1 MYAILQSGPLP
12 DPHQCWIHVLYP
24 RVSVGIQVSMRKYHF
39 LPKFNFEFRGKISFG
54 NPTIACSIFCRVLT
68 IDYRGFAD
76 SSPIGRGGHTLYTT
90 LTILYFRSTRTSC
103 TTLSLFIIHYAHFW
117 WNTPF
122 IPPKV
127 PKQGNC
133 RGSLQ
138 KPQAEIEWQLYKM
151 ERKNFAVRFLC
162 QSCSSKVSMTQVLKN
177 FTVPLTK
184 LTLGQSIFFMY
195 KV

>member
-12 DPHQCWIHVLYP
+12 DPHQCWIQVLYP

-103 TTLSLFIIHYAHFW
+103 NTLSLFRIHYAHFW

-122 IPPKV
+122 TSKSPETRKLSWILAKTAS
-127 PKQGNC
+127 GNWMTTIQDGEKKFC
-133 RGSLQ
+133 G
-138 KPQAEIEWQLYKM
+138 
-151 ERKNFAVRFLC
+151 
-162 QSCSSKVSMTQVLKN
+162 KVSM
-177 FTVPLTK
+177 
-184 LTLGQSIFFMY
+184 SIL
-195 KV
+195 